1 MDKVQ
6 IDHKCCFLCSLYN
19 NQHLPLNLNF
29 LRVKLGLVL
38 PVSGHGSLQSHL
50 LTIFTPALHLHAFHL
65 IQFVCLLAENSSVA
79 TWLHLKNSSSSV
91 LPFGK
96 EKKSVSTRFLFPRW
110 NRPATLARSVQ
121 QHPVNLI
128 SVVRR
133 SLKPVSQ
140 LSGFQICVLLANA
153 LLIPCRHV

>member
-1 MDKVQ
+1 MDNVQ

-65 IQFVCLLAENSSVA
+65 IQIVCLLAENSSVA
-79 TWLHLKNSSSSV
+79 TWLHLK
-91 LPFGK
+91 K
-96 EKKSVSTRFLFPRW
+96 RKKSVSTRFLFPRW

-140 LSGFQICVLLANA
+140 LSGFRICVLLASA